1 MLDEQ
6 IERFRRQME
15 APWDHL
21 RERRVLREV
30 ERSLDARQARR
41 AFARR
46 ASVVAVAAVLIVA
59 APAFAYFAGRD
70 FARKRGPEKL
80 VASTSLVPSTLSA
93 ASAFVNTSAPG
104 QTAAGFG
111 VSESRGLADGTR
123 LDLSADARVDVKSD
137 TRKSIQIAQNAG
149 FVRYNVPRLPGR
161 AFVVMAQ
168 GVQVQVKGTV
178 FVVGVEAGKVSV
190 KVERGLVHVAAASG
204 DVELGVGDELSTSGD
219 EATPPNGVDAE
230 ASPPANGLPS
240 IRAARAGAGSFLSA
254 DALLGRADTERRSG
268 DLAAAATTLRSV
280 VARYPNDARAPLA
293 WFTLGKVERAL
304 DHSSASAL
312 AFRTSFSLA
321 PEGPLSEDALAEQA
335 AAWAAAGDPAAART
349 AAGQYLQR
357 FPNGTHA
364 VRMQRIVE

>member
-6 IERFRRQME
+6 IERFRRQMQ

-59 APAFAYFAGRD
+59 GPAFAYFAGRD

-80 VASTSLVPSTLSA
+80 VASTSLVPSTAIVS
-93 ASAFVNTSAPG
+93 TSAPG
-104 QTAAGFG
+104 PTAAGFG
-111 VSESRGLADGTR
+111 VSESHGLADGTR

-137 TRKSIQIAQNAG
+137 TRKSIQVAQSAG
-149 FVRYNVPRLPGR
+149 FVRYTVPPLPGR
-161 AFVVMAQ
+161 TFVVMAQ

-204 DVELGVGDELSTSGD
+204 DVELGVGDELSTSAD
-219 EATPPNGVDAE
+219 ETTPPNGVDAE
-230 ASPPANGLPS
+230 ASPPANALPS
-240 IRAARAGAGSFLSA
+240 IRAAGAGAGPFLSA
-254 DALLGRADTERRSG
+254 DALLGRADGERRSG

-280 VARYPNDARAPLA
+280 VARYPNDARVPLA

-304 DHSSASAL
+304 DHPSASAL

-335 AAWAAAGDPAAART
+335 AAWAAASDPAAARA
-349 AAGQYLQR
+349 AAGHYLQR